1 MLQRPRATGALM
13 ITLILGAALAAQE
26 HQHAGAAEKVGTVS
40 FETSCSAA
48 AQPQFNR
55 AVALLHSF
63 EFGRAIECV
72 RRGARERI
80 RRARWRSGASR

>member
-48 AQPQFNR
+48 ARSQFNL

-63 EFGRAIECV
+63 EFGRAIDSFAAVSRTDPAC
-72 RRGARERI
+72 A
-80 RRARWRSGASR
+80 WRSGASR